1 MKLENNTIEIKGKKY
16 LKIEIPDETLGLSD
30 LSALKNRI
38 DKSIKKGKKLIVL
51 DLKNVL
57 TINSAGLGIIIG
69 ILKRTQEAGG
79 DLKVINVNE
88 KILNIIKITKLNLI
102 IDII

>member
-1 MKLENNTIEIKGKKY
+1 MENNTIEIKGKKY

>member
-1 MKLENNTIEIKGKKY
+1 LENNTIEIKGKKY